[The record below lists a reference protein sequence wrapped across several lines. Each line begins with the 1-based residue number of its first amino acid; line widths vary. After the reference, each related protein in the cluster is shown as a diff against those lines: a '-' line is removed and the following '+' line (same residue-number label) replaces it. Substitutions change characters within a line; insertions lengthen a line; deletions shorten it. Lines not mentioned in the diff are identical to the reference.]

1 MCKDRVVFLVAGL
14 MIGVGVL
21 LAWQVSL
28 WWLLLPAFVS
38 VNMVQASLTCF
49 CPLTKIL
56 NAMRVPACSSASP
69 LK

>member
-1 MCKDRVVFLVAGL
+1 
-14 MIGVGVL
+14 
-21 LAWQVSL
+21 
-28 WWLLLPAFVS
+28 
-38 VNMVQASLTCF
+38 MVQASLTCF